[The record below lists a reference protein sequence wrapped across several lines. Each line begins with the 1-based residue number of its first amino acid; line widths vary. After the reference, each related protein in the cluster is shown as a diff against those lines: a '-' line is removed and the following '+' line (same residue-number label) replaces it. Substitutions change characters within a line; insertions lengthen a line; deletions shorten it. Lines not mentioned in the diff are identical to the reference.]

1 MRLTFVQWLDAV
13 GSIIPFLADAL
24 PSLRKDA
31 AAALGE
37 IADPCARDALA
48 ARARDGTLTFA
59 RRSTGRSAGGQATI

>member
-37 IADPCARDALA
+37 IADPCARDALLRG
-48 ARARDGTLTFA
+48 RAMGP
-59 RRSTGRSAGGQATI
+59 